1 MKRKNFLELLNICS
15 GLTQVDDKLG
25 NSAKLLL
32 EELKPFGESYN
43 RELKHLRLSCAF
55 TDKDGCLVLT
65 EKGEFKFTPE
75 GYSLLESK
83 FEEFADGEIA
93 IEHLKN
99 KFIVNPKDCM
109 RLQGDIPEEI
119 NVIREYLI

>member
-1 MKRKNFLELLNICS
+1 MKRKDFVNLLNVCS
-15 GLTQVDDKLG
+15 MLTQVDDKLG

-32 EELKPFGESYN
+32 EELKPFADTYN

-55 TDKDGCLVLT
+55 VDKDGCLVLT

-75 GYSLLESK
+75 GFSVLEEK
-83 FEEFADGEIA
+83 FEEFALGNVE

-99 KFIVNPKDCM
+99 KFLVNPKECM
-109 RLQGDIPEEI
+109 RLQGDIPEEL
-119 NVIREYLI
+119 NVIKEFLI